1 MIAAISAAIAALRAL
16 NRAIERALNPV
27 IAVLIA
33 LMLTMVVLTVTAR
46 LTALNAPWT
55 EKIQLILLPTLA
67 FAVAP
72 LAYRRGA
79 NVALDLLSGLLTP
92 RMAHVHQLAMH
103 AGILLLLL
111 VGLDLTLRK
120 VGVDPAPLSAAINA
134 LTGLDLSAI
143 RPFRAPIKIPML
155 NIEWRSVYMVMP
167 ASVALMI
174 LANAELLLRHLLGVL
189 DPDAPS
195 AQRVRSF
202 EDVTSAAGE

>member
-1 MIAAISAAIAALRAL
+1 MIRAISAAVAALRRL
-16 NRAIERALNPV
+16 NRAIERALNPL
-27 IAVLIA
+27 IALLIA
-33 LMLTMVVLTVTAR
+33 LMLAMVVLTVTSR
-46 LTALNAPWT
+46 LTGLNAPWT

-67 FAVAP
+67 FTVAP

-79 NVALDLLSGLLTP
+79 NVALDLLSALLTP

-103 AGILLLLL
+103 AAILVLLL

-120 VGVDPAPLSAAINA
+120 VGVDPAPLSTAINA

-174 LANAELLLRHLLGVL
+174 LANLELLLRHMLGVL
-189 DPDAPS
+189 DPAAPS

>member
-1 MIAAISAAIAALRAL
+1 
-16 NRAIERALNPV
+16 
-27 IAVLIA
+27 
-33 LMLTMVVLTVTAR
+33 
-46 LTALNAPWT
+46 
-55 EKIQLILLPTLA
+55 LLPTLA

-72 LAYRRGA
+72 SAYRRGA

-103 AGILLLLL
+103 AALLILLM

-134 LTGLDLSAI
+134 MTGLDLSAI

-174 LANAELLLRHLLGVL
+174 LANIELLLRHLLGVL
-189 DPDAPS
+189 DPA
-195 AQRVRSF
+195 AHAARRVRSF

>member
-1 MIAAISAAIAALRAL
+1 MTGAISAAIAALRL
-16 NRAIERALNPV
+16 VNRAVERALNPV
-27 IAVLIA
+27 IAILIA
-33 LMLTMVVLTVTAR
+33 VMLAMVVLTVTAR

-72 LAYRRGA
+72 VAYRRGA

-103 AGILLLLL
+103 AGILVLLL

-120 VGVDPAPLSAAINA
+120 VGVDPAPLSAMINA

-174 LANAELLLRHLLGVL
+174 LANIELLLRHLLGVMN
-189 DPDAPS
+189 PGAPA

>member
-1 MIAAISAAIAALRAL
+1 MIGPLSAAIAALRAL
-16 NRAIERALNPV
+16 NRAIERALNPL
-27 IAVLIA
+27 IAVMIA
-33 LMLTMVVLTVTAR
+33 LMLAMVVLTVTAR

-72 LAYRRGA
+72 VAYRRGA
-79 NVALDLLSGLLTP
+79 NVALDLLSALLTP
-92 RMAHVHQLAMH
+92 RMAHVHQLALH
-103 AGILLLLL
+103 VAILLLLL

-120 VGVDPAPLSAAINA
+120 VGVDPAPLSATINA

-167 ASVALMI
+167 ASVALTI
-174 LANAELLLRHLLGVL
+174 LANVELILRHLLGVL
-189 DPDAPS
+189 DPGAP
-195 AQRVRSF
+195 AARRVRSF

>member
-1 MIAAISAAIAALRAL
+1 MIGALSAAIAALRAL
-16 NRAIERALNPV
+16 NRVIERALNPV
-27 IAVLIA
+27 IAALIA
-33 LMLTMVVLTVTAR
+33 VMLAMVVLTVTAR

-67 FAVAP
+67 FVVAP

-92 RMAHVHQLAMH
+92 RMAHVHQLALH
-103 AGILLLLL
+103 GAILVLLL

-174 LANAELLLRHLLGVL
+174 LANLELLLRHLLGVI
-189 DPDAPS
+189 DPAAPS